1 VRTVPRRLA
10 LVAGLVVLW
19 SITLTVYIWSLLSA
33 YLPWPDEWVDAALGV
48 IWWTMLPV
56 SAALAAAVWPLWG
69 RRVVTFPTAA
79 TVDDVVFDDA

>member
-1 VRTVPRRLA
+1 MRTVPRRLA

-69 RRVVTFPTAA
+69 EAGGDVSHRGDRRRCGVR
-79 TVDDVVFDDA
+79 